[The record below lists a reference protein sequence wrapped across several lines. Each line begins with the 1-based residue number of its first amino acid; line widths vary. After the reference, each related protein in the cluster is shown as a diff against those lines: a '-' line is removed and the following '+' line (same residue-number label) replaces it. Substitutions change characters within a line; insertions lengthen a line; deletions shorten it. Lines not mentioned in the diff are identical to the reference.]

1 MSSGFNNHLDNPKE
15 PEVLSARRTNA
26 ADNNA
31 SDLGKMLLLDF
42 AKEIKEKVIINASS
56 TSSPID
62 LRLESTRSEIFRV
75 HPTFGLCNA
84 SSVYQKMI
92 ISIYPTLGEDLDHH
106 LYVGDEGATASREA
120 PIFDSYSDLC

>member
-1 MSSGFNNHLDNPKE
+1 MSSGFDNHLDNPKE
-15 PEVLSARRTNA
+15 PEVLSARRINA

-42 AKEIKEKVIINASS
+42 AKEIKEKVVINASS

-62 LRLESTRSEIFRV
+62 LRSESTRSEIFRV

-84 SSVYQKMI
+84 SSVYQNM
-92 ISIYPTLGEDLDHH
+92 L
-106 LYVGDEGATASREA
+106 
-120 PIFDSYSDLC
+120 